1 MYNEQLESLIDAA
14 LADGV
19 LTEKEKQVLF
29 KKAQAFGIDLDEF
42 EVVLDARLVK
52 LQKEEKAKAA
62 ASAPKSNKLGD
73 VRKCPQCGAVIGS
86 FQMICPECGFEFSN
100 VGVNEYVKTF
110 SEKLEAAINASN
122 NKSSKGLGGIFAALD
137 PTGTYSEMQRR
148 SSGILEHTEAQFVKN
163 YPLPMTKEDCIEML
177 NYIAPKITLSGSN
190 AATFTWKKKY
200 NAILQKLEREAR
212 GNAQILETVRSY
224 REQGRTNF
232 FASLIIWYRSLS
244 KTARMFFWL
253 ILFYALFFGIGGS
266 FVYSWWNDSSD
277 SKIDEVAEYVNAGDI
292 PSAKKLIISGA
303 DPTPLYEYYMDN
315 AMWDEAEDYIPHHYS
330 HVSKEEY
337 FNYCKKAVTSMCA
350 AGKQKEAKKFIKR
363 KVVYYEEYNSPESS
377 YHKEW
382 NTTVVSKKLNA
393 IVDNY

>member
-29 KKAQAFGIDLDEF
+29 KKAQTFGIDLDEF
-42 EVVLDARLVK
+42 EVVLDAKLVK

-100 VGVNEYVKTF
+100 VGVNEYVNKF
-110 SEKLEAAINASN
+110 SQGLTDLQHTTDFGKPHILTKLYDTNGDYEQ
-122 NKSSKGLGGIFAALD
+122 
-137 PTGTYSEMQRR
+137 QRR
-148 SSGILEHTEAQFVKN
+148 NQVLESAEARFVKN
-163 YPLPMTKEDCIEML
+163 YPLPMTKEDCIEAL
-177 NYIAPKITLSGSN
+177 NFIAPKITLSGSN
-190 AATFTWKKKY
+190 AYIWKKKY

-212 GNAQILETVRSY
+212 GNAQILETVKSY
-224 REQGRTNF
+224 REQGRTNP

-244 KTARMFFWL
+244 KLVRISFWG
-253 ILFYALFFGIGGS
+253 ILFYVVFLGVGGTWLHS
-266 FVYSWWNDSSD
+266 MSADSYG

-292 PSAKKLIISGA
+292 QSAKTLIMSGA
-303 DPTPLYEYYMDN
+303 DPTPLYDYYMDN
-315 AMWDEAEDYIPHHYS
+315 AMWDEAEFYIPHRYS
-330 HVSKEEY
+330 DVSKEEY

-350 AGKQKEAKKFIKR
+350 AGKQEDAKKFIKR
-363 KVVYYEEYNSPESS
+363 KVIYYEEYNSSESP
-377 YHKEW
+377 YHQEW
-382 NTTVVSKKLNA
+382 NTTIVSKKLDA